1 MLILEG
7 IHALERR
14 VLDLLDMRVYADAD
28 TDLCLSRRLVRDVQ
42 ERGRDIEGCIKQW
55 FKFVKPNYLRYVE
68 RQRDVADIIVPRG
81 IENTVAIS
89 MVVDRVRKT
98 LKEKSKRHQQAL
110 RLLFEIAEDAPLG
123 PNVVVLENTSQLNGL
138 NTIVLD
144 PATEREEFIF
154 CFDRIATMLL
164 EKATESLTFIPKDI
178 ITPAGNHYKGLMPNG
193 TVSAVVILRGG
204 TILENGLHLVI
215 PDCQTGRMLMQTS
228 VHTSEPELHYLKLP
242 DDISTHSRVI
252 LLDPQMSS
260 GGAALM
266 AVRVLLDHG
275 VPEERVVF
283 VTYFAGRKGL
293 ARLMSVFPS
302 ITVIVGRTGPDLEER
317 WIEEKYMGC

>member
-1 MLILEG
+1 
-7 IHALERR
+7 
-14 VLDLLDMRVYADAD
+14 
-28 TDLCLSRRLVRDVQ
+28 
-42 ERGRDIEGCIKQW
+42 
-55 FKFVKPNYLRYVE
+55 VKPNFHRYVE

-81 IENTVAIS
+81 IENTVAIG
-89 MVVDRVRKT
+89 MVVDRVKKT
-98 LKEKSKRHQQAL
+98 LKEKSKMHQEAL
-110 RLLFEIAEDAPLG
+110 KRLGDNAEDAPLG
-123 PNVVVLENTSQLNGL
+123 PNVVVLEDSSQLKGL
-138 NTIVLD
+138 NTIILD
-144 PATEREEFIF
+144 PVTEREDFIF
-154 CFDRIATMLL
+154 CFDRIATMLV
-164 EKATESLTFIPKDI
+164 EKATESLTFLPHIVT
-178 ITPAGNHYKGLMPNG
+178 TPTGKNYRGLAPDG

-204 TILENGLHLVI
+204 SILENGLHLVI

-228 VHTSEPELHYLKLP
+228 AHTGEPELHYLKLA
-242 DDISTHSRVI
+242 DDLATHSRVI

-275 VPEERVVF
+275 VLEERIVF

-293 ARLMSVFPS
+293 ARLVSVFPG